1 MNSFY
6 MVCFYK
12 QINNYANV
20 KFGGLYNNKNDA
32 LNRISSLFGNVTP
45 NINNTLI
52 SENGQFITW
61 VNEVNVGD
69 NNNFN
74 LNINQPFNS
83 ISL

>member
-1 MNSFY
+1 

-12 QINNYANV
+12 DNNNYANV
-20 KFGGLYNNKNDA
+20 KFAGLYNNKNDA
-32 LNRISSLFGNVTP
+32 IERITNLFNGDIYEH
-45 NINNTLI
+45 INNTVI
-52 SENGQFITW
+52 NNNGRIIAW
-61 VNEVNVGD
+61 VNEVNIGD